1 MGFLKTKSNFITK
14 LFFLITLSC
23 LVGCAK
29 FNYLYEQGVGQM
41 ALLSRGKDNKDIIKN
56 VRVPKDHKEKIKQ
69 IEVLKKY
76 FYIYWEKKESKI
88 YSQTTMLKNKAVTY
102 LVIASPYNE
111 LKAVESCFPIMGC
124 FPYLGFFN
132 LDSAKEFAKEKEKEE
147 LLTWIRPVYAYSTLG
162 YFTDTILS
170 SFFEYDEYELAELI
184 FHELFHTIFFVKN
197 QVDLN
202 ENLANYFSERMLE
215 EYFYK
220 MGRGEYFEVEKKKYE
235 SFSKLKLTVVNLTIE
250 LQELYKTHLPKS
262 KIEAEQIFN
271 EFMKDRFNGEV
282 MKKCQALDISPRDC
296 FPLNR
301 QWNNASFAAFLTYE
315 KNSSDLAQLQK
326 KLGLNLKDFYNWLV
340 KKYKEFENQNEE
352 DDFDKFIFR
361 EF

>member
-1 MGFLKTKSNFITK
+1 MGLLRKKI
-14 LFFLITLSC
+14 LINLTIIFWLSS

-41 ALLSRGKDNKDIIKN
+41 ALLSRGKDNQEILKN
-56 VRVPKDHKEKIKQ
+56 VRVPKNHKEKIKQ
-69 IEVLKKY
+69 IEILKKY
-76 FYIYWEKKESKI
+76 FYMYWEKKESKI
-88 YSQTTMLKNKAVTY
+88 YSQTTLLKDKAVTY

-132 LDSAKEFAKEKEKEE
+132 LNSAKEFAKEKEKED
-147 LLTWIRPVYAYSTLG
+147 LVTWIRPVYAYSTLG

-197 QVDLN
+197 QVELN

-215 EYFYK
+215 EYFNK
-220 MGRGEYFEVEKKKYE
+220 IGRGEYFEFEKRKYE
-235 SFSKLKLTVVNLTIE
+235 SYSKLKLAVVNLTIE
-250 LQELYKTHLPKS
+250 LQELYEAQLPKG
-262 KIEAEQIFN
+262 KEEAQLIFN
-271 EFMKDRFNGEV
+271 EFISERFNGEI
-282 MKKCQALDISPRDC
+282 MKKCQELDIAPRDC
-296 FPLNR
+296 FPLQR

-315 KNSSDLAQLQK
+315 KKSNDLAQLQK

-340 KKYKEFENQNEE
+340 KKYKEFENQNDE

-361 EF
+361 DY